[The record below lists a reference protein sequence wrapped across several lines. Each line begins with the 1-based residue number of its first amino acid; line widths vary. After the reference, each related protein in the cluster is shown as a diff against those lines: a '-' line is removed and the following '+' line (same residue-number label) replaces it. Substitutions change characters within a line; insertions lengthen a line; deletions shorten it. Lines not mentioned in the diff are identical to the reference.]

1 MSNSNLSL
9 STKVT
14 GRRVSK
20 IFKAP
25 LVEKVREEDGST
37 TFQCTGPYSS
47 MEDSDSS
54 VGSAYRGRRGNKY
67 GKIDDGLMF
76 FVFILLGGCVSIVL
90 GLVSLLSIVL
100 GEWVLIETAEL
111 VGSLAL
117 LSSGYLASVL
127 LYGSWY
133 NCCGKSIVLDSYSV
147 VNLVAAYIGGAAVCN
162 LLGFVLRS
170 TTFDLTHLLLLAGW
184 LAVSNSCFQTAM
196 PRSAFL
202 RSEENYLLV
211 ACTLV
216 QRTLVRSL
224 FRAFLPPVLLPM
236 IDHSCHLV
244 GLTFT
249 TALHQWVGGVSLTI
263 RGRSATPNYNR
274 RSSSLGNIHQ
284 SLVYPYGRKSAL
296 SLGKSSRSTQS
307 SISGLVS
314 GLLMQEW
321 RGSHSLLLTA
331 HSLHLTAHS
340 LHLTAHSLHLTAHSL
355 HLTVHSLHL
364 TVHSL
369 HLTAHSLHLT
379 AHSLLL
385 TAHSLLL
392 TAHSLL
398 LTAHSFHLTVHCTS
412 QLTLYTS
419 QFT

>member
-9 STKVT
+9 PSKAT

-54 VGSAYRGRRGNKY
+54 VASAHRGRRGNNF
-67 GKIDDGLMF
+67 GKIDDGLVF
-76 FVFILLGGCVSIVL
+76 FVFVLIGVCVSIVL

-100 GEWVLIETAEL
+100 GEWVLVEMAEL
-111 VGSLAL
+111 LGFLAL
-117 LSSGYLASVL
+117 LASGYLASVI

-133 NCCGKSIVLDSYSV
+133 NCCGRSIVLDSYCV
-147 VNLVAAYIGGAAVCN
+147 VNLVAAHIAGAAVCR
-162 LLGFVLRS
+162 LLGLVLPS
-170 TTFDLTHLLLLAGW
+170 TTFDLTYLLLLTGW
-184 LAVSNSCFQTAM
+184 LAVSNSCCQTAVS
-196 PRSAFL
+196 RSAFL

-211 ACTLV
+211 ACTLL

-236 IDHSCHLV
+236 VDHSCHLV
-244 GLTFT
+244 GLTLT
-249 TALHQWVGGVSLTI
+249 TALHQWLGGVSLTT
-263 RGRSATPNYNR
+263 RGRSATPKYNR

-284 SLVYPYGRKSAL
+284 SFVYPYGRKSAL

-314 GLLMQEW
+314 GLLVQGW
-321 RGSHSLLLTA
+321 RGSHSLHLTA
-331 HSLHLTAHS
+331 HSLHLTAHSLHFTAHSLHLTVHSLHLTAHSLHFTAHSLHLTVHSLHLTAHS

-355 HLTVHSLHL
+355 HLTQYLMMFLISWYPCKQCI
-364 TVHSL
+364 
-369 HLTAHSLHLT
+369 A
-379 AHSLLL
+379 
-385 TAHSLLL
+385 
-392 TAHSLL
+392 
-398 LTAHSFHLTVHCTS
+398 
-412 QLTLYTS
+412 
-419 QFT
+419 